1 MDRYCIHVGGFCIIP
16 VCLVIVAAHEFI
28 LFVKA
33 FDRYSTSPSIN
44 SDAGHSERS
53 NLETKSSYGFF
64 GTTPLTSCTDYV
76 YIARRTRALLLV
88 NATFDSKLQ
97 CS

>member
-1 MDRYCIHVGGFCIIP
+1 MKVNSFKILSLLARFFKTVDRYCIHVGGFCIIP

-44 SDAGHSERS
+44 SDAGHSERVKPR
-53 NLETKSSYGFF
+53 N
-64 GTTPLTSCTDYV
+64 
-76 YIARRTRALLLV
+76 
-88 NATFDSKLQ
+88 
-97 CS
+97 